1 MGDRVRRMDKLDLV
15 RKMGSRFFLVI
26 SLFIVFVGIVLFVS
40 VYGVSDLSGV
50 TVERGKMDR
59 FIGFWQCDDY
69 DSLDF
74 EIVFEFFYNDSFEMR
89 IIDSKG
95 DIFGSWGSYQIMY
108 DGVSMS
114 LVCDSVFFGMAG
126 NVCVF
131 DYEFSDDDGR
141 LCLFNR
147 EPGFLDISLMR
158 V

>member
-1 MGDRVRRMDKLDLV
+1 MDKLDLV

-26 SLFIVFVGIVLFVS
+26 SLFVVFVGVILFIS
-40 VYGVSDLSGV
+40 VYGVSDIGGV
-50 TVERGKMDR
+50 TVERGEMDR
-59 FIGFWQCDDY
+59 FVGCWRWDGF
-69 DSLDF
+69 DSLDLEVF
-74 EIVFEFFYNDSFEMR
+74 FEFFYNGSFEMR
-89 IIDSKG
+89 IVSSEGGVFDRWG
-95 DIFGSWGSYQIMY
+95 GYDIGY

-114 LVCDSVFFGMAG
+114 LVCDSVFFGQGG

-131 DYEFSDDDGR
+131 DYGFSSDGGS